1 MQMAQKPQQ
10 QPETKTIIK
19 KPKKSILGFK
29 TLAIGGLGLLSVI
42 ALKSKKKDSKNT
54 LEVQKESTENGESK
68 AIELPKFP
76 KRGDEFTDS
85 DGTILKLMPKPKGR
99 KKKVVSASPK
109 KLKLTTST
117 QSEKQEAEKAHT

>member
-1 MQMAQKPQQ
+1 MQTAQEPQQ
-10 QPETKTIIK
+10 QPQTKTITK

-29 TLAIGGLGLLSVI
+29 TLAIASLGLLSVI

-54 LEVQKESTENGESK
+54 LEIQKESTENAESK

-85 DGTILKLMPKPKGR
+85 DGTILKVMPKPKGR
-99 KKKVVSASPK
+99 KKKVVSVSPK
-109 KLKLTTST
+109 KRKSTTST
-117 QSEKQEAEKAHT
+117 QSGKQEAEKAHT